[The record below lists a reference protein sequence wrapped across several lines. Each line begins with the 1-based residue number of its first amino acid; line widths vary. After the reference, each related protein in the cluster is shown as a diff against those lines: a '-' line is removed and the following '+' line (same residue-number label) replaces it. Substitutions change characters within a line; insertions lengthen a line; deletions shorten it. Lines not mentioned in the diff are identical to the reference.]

1 MGKAKGR
8 SIWWRIHAWVGLK
21 LSLLL
26 TAILA
31 TGTFATISTE
41 LDWLVTPAMHVTPI
55 SAPSASWGQLAMA
68 AQNALPDAK
77 IRSIVAPSGSRFA
90 AEAWVERPD
99 GELMRIWLNPYDAKV
114 QGIGPWTNI
123 KVMLCEIHRR
133 LLLPNVIGIRLVSA
147 FSLLLAAML
156 VTGLVSYRR
165 FWRGFF
171 KWPKRRRGDNRQLL
185 GDVHRL
191 LGLWSL
197 WFVALVATTGCWY
210 LIESLGADA
219 PPAAF
224 TGEATGQMQGFS
236 QLDAQVAAVKAHN
249 PLLEIH
255 EIRPPARTGAP
266 VAIMGQAS
274 AFLVRDR
281 ANAVWVDPASN
292 RVLDSI
298 RGEDLSVHQRIS
310 EMADP
315 LHFGT
320 WGGLSTKLLWF
331 CLGLMLTGLSVT
343 GIMVSSLRL
352 HRQAGVG
359 KPGDASGL
367 SRAWLLGMGPWAY
380 PALAVLSFIGVLVI
394 GYVVGL
400 APWAALEWAL

>member
-8 SIWWRIHAWVGLK
+8 PVWWRIHAWAGLH

-41 LDWLVTPAMHVTPI
+41 LDWLVTPAMRVTPM
-55 SAPSASWGQLAMA
+55 SASHASWGQLAMA
-68 AQNALPDAK
+68 AQTALPEAK
-77 IRSIVAPSGSRFA
+77 IRSIVVPTGSRFA
-90 AEAWVERPD
+90 VEAWVERPD
-99 GELMRIWLNPYDAKV
+99 GELMRIWLNPYDARV
-114 QGIGPWTNI
+114 QGIGRWTNI

-133 LLLPNVIGIRLVSA
+133 LLLPTVIGIRLVTA
-147 FSLLLAAML
+147 FSVLLIVML

-197 WFVALVATTGCWY
+197 WFVSLVATTGLWY
-210 LIESLGADA
+210 LMESLGADA
-219 PPAAF
+219 PAAAF
-224 TGEATGQMQGFS
+224 TGKATGQMKGFL
-236 QLDAQVAAVKAHN
+236 QIDAQVAAARAHD
-249 PLLEIH
+249 PWLEIR
-255 EIRPPARTGAP
+255 EIRPPARDGAP
-266 VAIMGQAS
+266 VAIMGQAD
-274 AFLVRDR
+274 AVLVRDR
-281 ANAVWVDPASN
+281 ANTVWVDPASN
-292 RVLDSI
+292 LVLGSI

-320 WGGLSTKLLWF
+320 WGGLSTKLIWF
-331 CLGLMLTGLSVT
+331 CFGSMLTGLSVT
-343 GIMVSSLRL
+343 GIIVSSLRL
-352 HRQAGVG
+352 HREAGLG
-359 KPGDASGL
+359 KRDRSTGL
-367 SRAWLLGMGPWAY
+367 CRTWLHGMGPWAY
-380 PALAVLSFIGVLVI
+380 PALAIISFVGVLVI
-394 GYVVGL
+394 GYLIGL
-400 APWAALEWAL
+400 APSAAMEW

>member
-8 SIWWRIHAWVGLK
+8 PIWWRIHAWAGLK

-41 LDWLVTPAMHVTPI
+41 LDWLVTPAMRVTPI
-55 SAPSASWGQLAMA
+55 AAPHASWGQLATA
-68 AQNALPDAK
+68 AQAALPEAK
-77 IRSIVAPSGSRFA
+77 IRSIVAPTGSRFA
-90 AEAWVERPD
+90 AEAWVEQPD
-99 GELMRIWLNPYDAKV
+99 GELMRIWLNPYDARV

-147 FSLLLAAML
+147 FSFLLTAML

-197 WFVALVATTGCWY
+197 WFVALVTATGFWY
-210 LIESLGADA
+210 FIESVGADA
-219 PPAAF
+219 PAAVF
-224 TGEATGQMQGFS
+224 TGKPAGQMAGFS
-236 QLDAQVAAVKAHN
+236 QLDAQVAAARAHD
-249 PLLEIH
+249 PLLEIR
-255 EIRPPARTGAP
+255 EIRPPARAGAP
-266 VAIMGQAS
+266 VAIMGQGEAI
-274 AFLVRDR
+274 LVRDR
-281 ANAVWVDPASN
+281 ANTVWIDPENN

-331 CLGLMLTGLSVT
+331 CFGLMLTGISVT
-343 GIMVSSLRL
+343 GITVSSLRL
-352 HRQAGVG
+352 HREAGIGNHGSAPGLG
-359 KPGDASGL
+359 KI
-367 SRAWLLGMGPWAY
+367 WLQGMGPWAY
-380 PALAVLSFIGVLVI
+380 PALAILSFIGVLVI
-394 GYVVGL
+394 GYLVGL
-400 APWAALEWAL
+400 APSAAMEWSL